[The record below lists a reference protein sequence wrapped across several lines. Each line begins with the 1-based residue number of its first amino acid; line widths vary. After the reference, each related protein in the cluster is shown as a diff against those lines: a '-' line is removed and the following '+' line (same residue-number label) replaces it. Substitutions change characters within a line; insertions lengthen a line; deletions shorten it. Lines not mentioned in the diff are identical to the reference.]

1 MRKKKKLGALLL
13 SGLVASSML
22 LSSLGNV
29 NANTTAYTNVPTPTT
44 YQYNSSDPLYA
55 ATHFHFFGKDYVE
68 IRAHCHGN
76 VATSV
81 FSAGANSGSNKLG
94 DLVKSEVFYFRKA
107 DASSGFIADFAG
119 ATVYLGAESNAQI
132 MNNTEISFKLSDGSY
147 KKIEPNSTVY
157 TEASTTD
164 RFIDFDAEFDKLNAL
179 SMHLTTQSGNA
190 GVTFPGDSINY
201 TIDLAGQTATTAYVN
216 ITHDDVKSVN
226 EFKIANIDD
235 FTNGESLV
243 INYEIPYGT
252 TSYKIPFTKII
263 ISDKTGDLNSKENWG
278 DYTGHGNI
286 LWNFYTRDAGNNIVP
301 YTGELTTCDLFKGT
315 ILAPRATI
323 NLSNSNQDGNFIGTK
338 IYGGG
343 GQTHRWDFG
352 GYLPRPTGAPALP
365 VEGAIEVVVTEKGTG
380 TPISNIS
387 IGVSDTTKTY
397 TDANSPQNTYTT
409 GANGKTTIL
418 TGLPLNVP
426 ISVTLPTNLPDGYKT
441 PTTTVIDKTLT
452 STATVQV
459 HFELEKETQSTT
471 PSTKT
476 GSLRVYV
483 VDAKTLEE
491 IEWVNITVKSPS
503 GATIPLVTGAT
514 GYTPIETG
522 LAIDTTN
529 KYTISV
535 SDITNAKN
543 VSDATATYVKPT
555 DVKTQLVDNTDLK
568 TVIIYLD
575 REATGSIQ
583 ATIEDDVYNC
593 SIPGTQIKIS
603 DENGIITTLTTGANG
618 ATSTLTG
625 LKLDKTYTVEVI
637 SIPDGNDP
645 APSTSTH
652 EHPRPAKKTVTLT
665 STNPDVVVPFV
676 TSPPPNGALQVL
688 VTDRF
693 TNEPINGATV
703 EIYNVDASGNADVLI
718 DTCVTGT
725 SNTGATLEKG
735 YTDVIKNLA
744 INEDVN
750 DSTGKYIIKVTSV
763 PEGYTAPLDETV
775 TITKAYT
782 TEDTIEKAVLEIH
795 QTGSAQATIVD
806 EKTGALI
813 DGATG
818 TLTVTQVAV
827 DGTPTTTD
835 IPFTTDA
842 NGKTQKIDNLM
853 VGSTVTVKV
862 ATVPNKYNRP
872 ADDTIPV
879 TNPAPAVNEKTLK
892 VKKKTGSLQ
901 ATIIDETTGKPIPD
915 ADIVVKDE
923 DGNEVY
929 SGKTDENGQTAVIP
943 GLTVDEI
950 FTIITEAV
958 PDGYTP
964 PANKDVPIT
973 KIDPEVTTETLTVKP
988 ATEDEK
994 KGSLQ
999 ATIIDKNTKDPIKDA
1014 TVEIKDST
1022 GKVIATS
1029 KTDEKGKT
1037 TVITGL
1043 TINNTYTVHTS
1054 TVPDGYEAP
1063 DDTPVK
1069 ITSSDLTSVDL
1080 TVEKETGSLQAVIT
1094 DKNTGNPIANA
1105 TVEIK
1110 DEKGTVIA
1118 TVKTDEN
1125 GLTPI
1130 VKDLAIGTTYTV
1142 HVTSVPNGYT
1152 APDDRQQLISNSTL
1166 VTVKLVV
1173 SKATDTSIYTG
1184 DDTNVLGLSIL
1195 AFISLAGIAVLT
1207 LKKKEFLSL

>member
-44 YQYNSSDPLYA
+44 YQYDSSDPLYA
-55 ATHFHFFGKDYVE
+55 ATHFHFFGKKRVE

-76 VATSV
+76 VATDV

-107 DASSGFIADFAG
+107 DADSGFIADFAG

-179 SMHLTTQSGNA
+179 SAHLATLSPTTVNIPSDA
-190 GVTFPGDSINY
+190 GIDVSSTNVNY
-201 TIDLAGQTATTAYVN
+201 TIDLSGQTDTTAYIN
-216 ITHDDVKSVN
+216 IDGGNLNGGGDFT
-226 EFKIANIDD
+226 IQNIDD
-235 FTNGESLV
+235 FKNGESLV
-243 INYEIPYGT
+243 INYEIPKDR
-252 TSYKIPFTKII
+252 TSYTVPYTKII
-263 ISDKTGDLNSKENWG
+263 ITDATGQLNSKENWG

-315 ILAPRATI
+315 VLAPSATVR
-323 NLSNSNQDGNFIGTK
+323 LSNSNQDGNFIGTK

-352 GYLPRPTGAPALP
+352 GYLPRPTASPNP
-365 VEGAIEVVVTEKGTG
+365 TPTGAIEVIVVEKGSN
-380 TPISNIS
+380 TPISNVTIN
-387 IGVSDTTKTY
+387 VSNSNP
-397 TDANSPQNTYTT
+397 DATLTT
-409 GANGKTTIL
+409 GANGKTSVL
-418 TGLPLNVP
+418 TGIPLNTAVD
-426 ISVTLPTNLPDGYKT
+426 VTLTTPDGYEVPAT
-441 PTTTVIDKTLT
+441 PTITKNLT

-459 HFELEKETQSTT
+459 KFELEKNAVT
-471 PSTKT
+471 PTPTPT
-476 GSLRVYV
+476 GSLRVWV
-483 VDAKTLEE
+483 VDAKTLDE
-491 IEWVNITVKSPS
+491 IEDVTVSLKKPDGTSTS
-503 GATIPLVTGAT
+503 LTTGT
-514 GYTPIETG
+514 DGYTPTATG
-522 LAIDTTN
+522 LTIRTNSTDVHTVTVTDVPDGYVVPTTS
-529 KYTISV
+529 KTQA
-535 SDITNAKN
+535 ITN
-543 VSDATATYVKPT
+543 SSL
-555 DVKTQLVDNTDLK
+555 Q
-568 TVIIYLD
+568 TVVIYLQK
-575 REATGSIQ
+575 EATGSIQ
-583 ATIEDDVYNC
+583 ATIEDDLYDC

-603 DENGIITTLTTGANG
+603 DETGVITTLTTNANG
-618 ATSTLTG
+618 ETTVLSG

-652 EHPRPAKKTVTLT
+652 EHPLPAKKTVTLT

-693 TNEPINGATV
+693 ANEPINGATV

-718 DTCVTGT
+718 DTCVTDA
-725 SNTGATLEKG
+725 SG

-763 PEGYTAPLDETV
+763 PAGYTAPLDETV
-775 TITKAYT
+775 TITEKYTSETTIKKA
-782 TEDTIEKAVLEIH
+782 ELKIH

-813 DGATG
+813 QGATG

-862 ATVPNKYNRP
+862 ATVPDKYNKP

-879 TNPAPAVNEKTLK
+879 TNPAPDVNEKTLK

-901 ATIIDETTGKPIPD
+901 ATIIDETTGKPIPG
-915 ADIVVKDE
+915 ADIVVKDK
-923 DGNEVY
+923 DNKEVY

>member
-55 ATHFHFFGKDYVE
+55 ATHFHFFGKERVE

-76 VATSV
+76 VATDV

-94 DLVKSEVFYFRKA
+94 DLVKSEVFYFRTA
-107 DASSGFIADFAG
+107 DAASGFIADFAG
-119 ATVYLGAESNAQI
+119 ATVYLGKESDAQI

-164 RFIDFDAEFDKLNAL
+164 RFIDLDAEFEKLNAL
-179 SMHLTTQSGNA
+179 SKYLATQTGSD
-190 GVTFPGDSINY
+190 GVTFPGDSVNY
-201 TIDLAGQTATTAYVN
+201 TINLAGQTATTAYVN
-216 ITHDDVKSVN
+216 IAHNDVKSVN
-226 EFKIANIDD
+226 DFKITNIDD
-235 FTNGESLV
+235 FTKGEALV

-252 TSYKIPFTKII
+252 TSYNLPFTKII

-286 LWNFYTRDAGNNIVP
+286 LWNFYTRDAANNIVP

-315 ILAPRATI
+315 VLAPSATVR
-323 NLSNSNQDGNFIGTK
+323 LSNSNQDGNFIGTEV
-338 IYGGG
+338 YGGG

-352 GYLPRPTGAPALP
+352 GYLPRPTASPDP
-365 VEGAIEVVVTEKGTG
+365 TPTGAIEVIVVEKGSN
-380 TPISNIS
+380 TPISNVTIN
-387 IGVSDTTKTY
+387 VSNSNPDTTLK
-397 TDANSPQNTYTT
+397 T
-409 GANGKTTIL
+409 GANGKTSVL
-418 TGLPLNVP
+418 TGIPLNTD
-426 ISVTLPTNLPDGYKT
+426 IAVTLTTPDGYEVPAT
-441 PTTTVIDKTLT
+441 PTITKNLT

-459 HFELEKETQSTT
+459 KFELEKTVVT
-471 PSTKT
+471 PTPTPTPT
-476 GSLRVYV
+476 GSLRVWV
-483 VDAKTLEE
+483 VDAKTLDE
-491 IEWVNITVKSPS
+491 IEDVTVSLKKPDGTSTS
-503 GATIPLVTGAT
+503 LTTGT
-514 GYTPIETG
+514 NGYTPTATG
-522 LAIDTTN
+522 LTIRPADSTDVHTVTVTDVPDGYVVPTTS
-529 KYTISV
+529 KTQA
-535 SDITNAKN
+535 ITN
-543 VSDATATYVKPT
+543 SSL
-555 DVKTQLVDNTDLK
+555 Q
-568 TVIIYLD
+568 TVVIYLQK
-575 REATGSIQ
+575 EATGSIQ
-583 ATIEDDVYNC
+583 ATIEDDLYNC

-603 DENGIITTLTTGANG
+603 DETGVITTLTTNANG
-618 ATSTLTG
+618 ETTVLSG

-652 EHPRPAKKTVTLT
+652 EHPLPAKKTVTLT

-693 TNEPINGATV
+693 SGDPIEGATV
-703 EIYNVDASGNADVLI
+703 EIYNVDSNGDADVLI
-718 DTCVTGT
+718 DTCVTDA
-725 SNTGATLEKG
+725 SG

-744 INEDVN
+744 INSDEN
-750 DSTGKYIIKVTSV
+750 DTTGKYIIKVTSV
-763 PEGYTAPLDETV
+763 PDGYTAPLDKPV
-775 TITKAYT
+775 TITEAYT
-782 TEDTIEKAVLEIH
+782 DETTIKKEELKIH

-813 DGATG
+813 EGATG
-818 TLTVTQVAV
+818 TLTVTQVAK
-827 DGTPTTTD
+827 DGTTTTTD

-842 NGKTQKIDNLM
+842 NGKTQKVDNLK

-862 ATVPNKYNRP
+862 STVPDKYNKP

-892 VKKKTGSLQ
+892 VKKQTGSLQ
-901 ATIIDETTGKPIPD
+901 ATIIDETTGDPIPN
-915 ADIVVKDE
+915 ADIVVKDK

-929 SGKTDENGQTAVIP
+929 SGKTDENGQTDVIP
-943 GLTVDEI
+943 ELTVDET

-964 PANKDVPIT
+964 PADKDVTIT
-973 KIDPEVTTETLTVKP
+973 KVDPEITKETLTVKP

-1029 KTDEKGKT
+1029 KTDENGKT
-1037 TVITGL
+1037 TIITGL
-1043 TINNTYTVHTS
+1043 TIDNTYTIHTS

-1118 TVKTDEN
+1118 TVKTDEK
-1125 GLTPI
+1125 GLTAI
-1130 VKDLAIGTTYTV
+1130 VDKLTIGTTYTV
-1142 HVTSVPNGYT
+1142 HVTSVPSGYT
-1152 APDDRQQLISNSTL
+1152 APDDRQQLISNTTL

>member
-22 LSSLGNV
+22 LNSLGNV
-29 NANTTAYTNVPTPTT
+29 NANTTAYTNVPAPAT

-55 ATHFHFFGKDYVE
+55 ATHFHFFGKERVE

-76 VATSV
+76 VATDV

-94 DLVKSEVFYFRKA
+94 DLVKSELFYFRTA
-107 DASSGFIADFAG
+107 DADSGFIADFAG
-119 ATVYLGAESNAQI
+119 ATVYLGKESDAQI
-132 MNNTEISFKLSDGSY
+132 MNNTEISFKLSNGSY

-157 TEASTTD
+157 TESTTE
-164 RFIDFDAEFDKLNAL
+164 RFIDLDAEFEKLNAL
-179 SMHLTTQSGNA
+179 STHLATQTDHA
-190 GVTFPGDSINY
+190 GVTFPGDNVNYEIN
-201 TIDLAGQTATTAYVN
+201 LSGQTATTAYVN
-216 ITHDDVKSVN
+216 ITHADVASVN
-226 EFKIANIDD
+226 DFKITNIDD
-235 FTNGESLV
+235 FTNGEALV
-243 INYEIPYGT
+243 INYEIPKNT
-252 TSYKIPFTKII
+252 TSYTVPFTKII
-263 ISDKTGDLNSKENWG
+263 ITDKTGSLNSKENWG

-286 LWNFYTRDAGNNIVP
+286 LWNFYTRDAADNIIP
-301 YTGELTTCDLFKGT
+301 YAGELNTCELFKGT
-315 ILAPRATI
+315 VLAPSAIVRLA
-323 NLSNSNQDGNFIGTK
+323 NSNQDGNFIGTK
-338 IYGGG
+338 VYGGG
-343 GQTHRWDFG
+343 GETHRWDFG
-352 GYLPRPTGAPALP
+352 GYLPRPTANPDP
-365 VEGAIEVVVTEKGTG
+365 TPTGAIEVIVVEKGSN
-380 TPISNIS
+380 TPISNVTIN
-387 IGVSDTTKTY
+387 VSNSNP
-397 TDANSPQNTYTT
+397 DATLTT
-409 GANGKTTIL
+409 GANGKTSVL
-418 TGLPLNVP
+418 TGIPLNTAVD
-426 ISVTLPTNLPDGYKT
+426 VTLTTPDGYQV
-441 PTTTVIDKTLT
+441 PTDTTVQKTLT
-452 STATVQV
+452 SPTTVQV
-459 HFELEKETQSTT
+459 KFELEKNVATQPTT
-471 PSTKT
+471 PT

-483 VDAKTLEE
+483 VDAKTLDE
-491 IEWVNITVKSPS
+491 IEDVTVSLNKPDGTSTS
-503 GATIPLVTGAT
+503 LTTGT
-514 GYTPIETG
+514 NGYTPTATG
-522 LAIDTTN
+522 LTIRTN
-529 KYTISV
+529 STDVHTVTVTSVPDGYKPYTKV
-535 SDITNAKN
+535 ETQAITNT
-543 VSDATATYVKPT
+543 SL
-555 DVKTQLVDNTDLK
+555 Q
-568 TVIIYLD
+568 TVVIYLQK
-575 REATGSIQ
+575 EATGSIQ
-583 ATIEDDVYNC
+583 ATIEDDVYDC

-603 DENGIITTLTTGANG
+603 DDNGVITTLTTGAAG
-618 ATSTLTG
+618 KTTTLTG

-645 APSTSTH
+645 NSSTTH
-652 EHPRPAKKTVTLT
+652 QHPLPAKKTVTLT

-693 TNEPINGATV
+693 TGDPINGATV
-703 EIYNVDASGNADVLI
+703 EIYNVDSNGNADVLI
-718 DTCVTGT
+718 DTCVTDA
-725 SNTGATLEKG
+725 SG
-735 YTDVIKNLA
+735 YTDIIKNLA
-744 INEDVN
+744 INDTSNPN
-750 DSTGKYIIKVTSV
+750 DTTGKYIIKVTSV
-763 PEGYTAPLDETV
+763 PSGYTAPEDKDV
-775 TITKAYT
+775 TITEAYT
-782 TEDTIEKAVLEIH
+782 SESTIKKEELKIH

-813 DGATG
+813 EGATG
-818 TLTVTQVAV
+818 TLTVTQVAQ
-827 DGTPTTTD
+827 DGTTTTTD

-842 NGKTQKIDNLM
+842 NGKTQIVDDLK

-862 ATVPNKYNRP
+862 TTVPDKYNRP

-879 TNPAPAVNEKTLK
+879 TNPTPAVNEKTLT
-892 VKKKTGSLQ
+892 VKKQTGSLQ
-901 ATIIDETTGKPIPD
+901 ATIIDETTGDPIPD
-915 ADIVVKDE
+915 ADIVVKDK

-964 PANKDVPIT
+964 PANKDVLIT
-973 KIDPEVTTETLTVKP
+973 KVDPEITTETLTVKP
-988 ATEDEK
+988 SSEDEK

-1043 TINNTYTVHTS
+1043 TINNTYTIHTS

-1063 DDTPVK
+1063 DDTQVK
-1069 ITSSDLTSVDL
+1069 ITSSELTSVDL

-1110 DEKGTVIA
+1110 DDKGTVIA
-1118 TVKTDEN
+1118 TVKTDEK

-1142 HVTSVPNGYT
+1142 HVTSVPSGYT

-1173 SKATDTSIYTG
+1173 SKTTDTSVYTG

>member
-55 ATHFHFFGKDYVE
+55 ATHFHFFGKERVE

-76 VATSV
+76 VATDV

-94 DLVKSEVFYFRKA
+94 DLVKSEVFYFRTA
-107 DASSGFIADFAG
+107 DADSGFIADFAG
-119 ATVYLGAESNAQI
+119 ATVYLGKESDAQI

-157 TEASTTD
+157 TESTTD
-164 RFIDFDAEFDKLNAL
+164 RFIDLDAEFEKLNAL
-179 SMHLTTQSGNA
+179 SKYLATQTGSD
-190 GVTFPGDSINY
+190 GVTFPGDSVNY
-201 TIDLAGQTATTAYVN
+201 TINLAGQTTTTAYVN
-216 ITHDDVKSVN
+216 IAHNDVKSVN
-226 EFKIANIDD
+226 DFKITNIDD
-235 FTNGESLV
+235 FTKGEALV

-252 TSYKIPFTKII
+252 TSYKLPFTKII

-286 LWNFYTRDAGNNIVP
+286 LWNFYTRDAANNIVP

-315 ILAPRATI
+315 VLAPSATVR
-323 NLSNSNQDGNFIGTK
+323 LSNSNQDGNFIGTEV
-338 IYGGG
+338 YGGG

-352 GYLPRPTGAPALP
+352 GYLPRPTASPDP
-365 VEGAIEVVVTEKGTG
+365 TPTGAIEVIVVEKGSN
-380 TPISNIS
+380 TPISNVTIN
-387 IGVSDTTKTY
+387 VSNSNPNTTLK
-397 TDANSPQNTYTT
+397 T
-409 GANGKTTIL
+409 GANGKTSVL
-418 TGLPLNVP
+418 TGIPLNTE
-426 ISVTLPTNLPDGYKT
+426 INVTLTTPDGYEAPAT
-441 PTTTVIDKTLT
+441 PTISKNLT

-459 HFELEKETQSTT
+459 KFELEKTVVT
-471 PSTKT
+471 PTPTPTPT
-476 GSLRVYV
+476 GSLRVWV
-483 VDAKTLEE
+483 VDAKTLDE
-491 IEWVNITVKSPS
+491 IEDVTVSLKKPDGTSTS
-503 GATIPLVTGAT
+503 LTTGT
-514 GYTPIETG
+514 NGYTPTATG
-522 LAIDTTN
+522 LTIRPAGSTDVHTVTVTDVPDGYVVPTTSE
-529 KYTISV
+529 TQA
-535 SDITNAKN
+535 ITN
-543 VSDATATYVKPT
+543 SSL
-555 DVKTQLVDNTDLK
+555 Q
-568 TVIIYLD
+568 TVVIYLQK
-575 REATGSIQ
+575 EATGSIQ
-583 ATIEDDVYNC
+583 ATIEDDLYDC

-603 DENGIITTLTTGANG
+603 DETGVITTLTTNANG
-618 ATSTLTG
+618 ETTVLSG

-652 EHPRPAKKTVTLT
+652 EHPLPAKKTVTLT

-693 TNEPINGATV
+693 SGDPIDGAVV

-718 DTCVTGT
+718 DTCVTDA
-725 SNTGATLEKG
+725 SG

-744 INEDVN
+744 INSDEN
-750 DSTGKYIIKVTSV
+750 DTTGKYIIKVTSV
-763 PEGYTAPLDETV
+763 PDGYTAPLDKPV
-775 TITKAYT
+775 TITEAYT
-782 TEDTIEKAVLEIH
+782 DETTIKKEELKIH

-813 DGATG
+813 EGATG
-818 TLTVTQVAV
+818 TLTVTQVAK
-827 DGTPTTTD
+827 DGTTTTTD

-842 NGKTQKIDNLM
+842 NGKTQKVDNLK

-862 ATVPNKYNRP
+862 TTVPGKYNKP

-892 VKKKTGSLQ
+892 VKKQTGSLQ
-901 ATIIDETTGKPIPD
+901 ATIIDETTGDPIPN
-915 ADIVVKDE
+915 ADIVVKDK

-929 SGKTDENGQTAVIP
+929 SGKTDENGQTDVIP
-943 GLTVDEI
+943 ELTVDET

-964 PANKDVPIT
+964 PADKDVTIT
-973 KIDPEVTTETLTVKP
+973 KVDPEITKETLTVKP

-1029 KTDEKGKT
+1029 KTDENGKT
-1037 TVITGL
+1037 TIITGL
-1043 TINNTYTVHTS
+1043 TIDNTYTIHTS

-1110 DEKGTVIA
+1110 DEKGTVVA
-1118 TVKTDEN
+1118 TVKTDEK
-1125 GLTPI
+1125 GLTAI
-1130 VKDLAIGTTYTV
+1130 VDKLTIGTTYTV
-1142 HVTSVPNGYT
+1142 HVTSVPSGYT
-1152 APDDRQQLISNSTL
+1152 APDDRQQLISNTTL